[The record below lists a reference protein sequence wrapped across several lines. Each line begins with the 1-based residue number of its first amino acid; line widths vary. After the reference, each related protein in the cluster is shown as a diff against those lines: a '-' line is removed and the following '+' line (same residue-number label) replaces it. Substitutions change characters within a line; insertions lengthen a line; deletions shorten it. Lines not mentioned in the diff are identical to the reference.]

1 MLDVSSSIGD
11 CIGDLVFAVEI
22 SASAIGA
29 IVIFSST
36 LLSIFLRDVSTWV
49 VLSNTDKSKIEFEYA
64 LKLFF
69 L

>member
-1 MLDVSSSIGD
+1 M
-11 CIGDLVFAVEI
+11 FAVEI

-36 LLSIFLRDVSTWV
+36 LMSIFLRDVSTWV
-49 VLSNTDKSKIEFEYA
+49 VLSNTDKSKIELKYA